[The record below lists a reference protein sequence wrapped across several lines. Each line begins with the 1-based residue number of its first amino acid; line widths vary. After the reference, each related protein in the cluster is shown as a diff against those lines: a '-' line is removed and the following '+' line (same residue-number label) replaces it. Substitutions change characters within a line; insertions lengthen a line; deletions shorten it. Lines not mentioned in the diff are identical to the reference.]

1 MQPEEPNQMCDSHIR
16 VATTPA
22 NGYTQTCLFG
32 KRKIQQRVEVFH
44 PSITSPLQ
52 S

>member
-1 MQPEEPNQMCDSHIR
+1 MCDSHIR

-32 KRKIQQRVEVFH
+32 KRKIQEQWVEVFH